1 MSLDRIR
8 GLRAEGASA
17 RTLAEANLDA
27 TRTSSGPVAL
37 LAALLPVHLLLAR
50 ARVRERRMRLADDTV
65 RGCVGFVDL
74 VGSTTLSR
82 RLSPRELA
90 AFVDRFEEVAS
101 AVATRFGGRVVKF
114 IGDEVMVVTA
124 RPGAACDIALTLIE
138 RFEGDGAVTPRGG
151 IACGALLDRS
161 GDYYGPV
168 VNLAARLAELA
179 VAREVLL
186 STDAVADLD
195 PGRFRSE
202 PAGRR
207 ALRGFDEPVAV
218 ASVVR
223 A

>member
-1 MSLDRIR
+1 
-8 GLRAEGASA
+8 
-17 RTLAEANLDA
+17 
-27 TRTSSGPVAL
+27 
-37 LAALLPVHLLLAR
+37 
-50 ARVRERRMRLADDTV
+50 MRLTDDTV

-138 RFEGDGAVTPRGG
+138 RFAADGTVTPRGG
-151 IACGALLDRS
+151 IASGALLDRS

-168 VNLAARLAELA
+168 VNLAARTPATSSSPDGSATATERWSLAA
-179 VAREVLL
+179 AAARFA
-186 STDAVADLD
+186 TT
-195 PGRFRSE
+195 
-202 PAGRR
+202 
-207 ALRGFDEPVAV
+207 
-218 ASVVR
+218 
-223 A
+223 